1 MANKNIDGDVNVQ
14 FTEASSRQ
22 SLETGES
29 VKTLFGKLRKWLSD
43 LKPVAF
49 SGSYNDLSNKPTIPT
64 VNNGTLTIQKNG
76 TNVATFTANQSGNAT
91 ANITLAKSDVELENV
106 DNTSDANKPISTATQ
121 AALDKQQVQIDYN
134 SNQGVKNLFKI
145 TAESQTIN
153 GVTFT
158 VDKTAGTLTANGTA
172 TGAIWFTL
180 YNASL
185 PAGKYTLNG
194 CPSGGSLGTYSLVL
208 YYDASSQQAVDTGE
222 GNTFST
228 NATEVRLVIR
238 LASGATLSN
247 LVFKP
252 MIRDAS
258 IKDDT
263 FEPYAEPNHQLTR
276 KLDKAL
282 DQTGYNL
289 FKITSFSNNV
299 SNGITYIVNTA
310 TGIVTANGTV
320 TSGNVSV
327 LNLYLESNV
336 FGNLNLSGCAN
347 GGGSSTYDVL
357 PFDVTTSARPTNWA
371 GTAPA
376 DSVFSESDVT
386 GVKFIQGHTNIIQ
399 IRIQSGVTVSNLQFK
414 PMLTSAELAGVP
426 FQPYAMSNMELTQ
439 KAVRVESNYPGF
451 GNLILPN
458 DVHEIDWYDM
468 NEGGLDAHI
477 AVAFLQTEQ
486 DITLI
491 SNESIKLT
499 VGGNTLELSANGL
512 KYNGN
517 PIA

>member
-1 MANKNIDGDVNVQ
+1 MANRNIKGDVNVQ

-22 SLETGES
+22 TLETGES

-49 SGSYNDLSNKPTIPT
+49 SGSYGDLANKPTIPT
-64 VNNGTLTIQKNG
+64 
-76 TNVATFTANQSGNAT
+76 
-91 ANITLAKSDVELENV
+91 KSSLGLGNV
-106 DNTSDANKPISTATQ
+106 DNTSDVNKPISTAAQ
-121 AALDKQQVQIDYN
+121 AEFDKQQAQIDYN
-134 SNQGVKNLFKI
+134 SNQGVKNLGKV
-145 TAESQTIN
+145 TAESQTIS

-158 VDKTAGTLTANGTA
+158 VDKAAGTVTANGTA
-172 TGAIWFTL
+172 TAAVWFTL

-185 PAGKYTLNG
+185 PSGNYTLNG

-208 YYDASSQQAVDTGE
+208 NYDESSHQAVDTGE

-238 LASGATLSN
+238 LAGGATLSN

-258 IKDDT
+258 IKDNT
-263 FEPYAEPNHQLTR
+263 FEPYAEPSYQLTQ
-276 KLDKAL
+276 KVDKAL
-282 DQTGYNL
+282 EQTGYNL

-299 SNGITYIVNTA
+299 SNGITYTVNTA

-371 GTAPA
+371 GTAIA
-376 DSVFSESDVT
+376 DSVFSESDVKE
-386 GVKFIQGHTNIIQ
+386 VRFIQGHTNIIQ
-399 IRIQSGVTVSNLQFK
+399 IRIRSGVTVSNLQFK
-414 PMLTSAELAGVP
+414 PMLTSAELAGMP
-426 FQPYAMSNMELTQ
+426 FQPYAMSNAELTQ
-439 KAVRVESNYPGF
+439 KA
-451 GNLILPN
+451 LIKEDDN
-458 DVHEIDWYDM
+458 A
-468 NEGGLDAHI
+468 GGY
-477 AVAFLQTEQ
+477 
-486 DITLI
+486 DITLDKPFRLGYGFYSI
-491 SNESIKLT
+491 SITRNGITLDQGGDIVSIKSD
-499 VGGNTLELSANGL
+499 GIYFNGE
-512 KYNGN
+512 KIGS
-517 PIA
+517 